1 MVHLDTPQA
10 LSKTGSSAAMHT
22 TVIVRLGYYSAT
34 QQGKYSAYAFL
45 PLSDWSPESADHLAT
60 TQSKN
65 QRVCSHAQAS
75 KKLQGK
81 EKERKKKNKET
92 CQVFG

>member
-1 MVHLDTPQA
+1 
-10 LSKTGSSAAMHT
+10 MHT
-22 TVIVRLGYYSAT
+22 TVIARLGYYSAT
-34 QQGKYSAYAFL
+34 QQGKYPAYTFL
-45 PLSDWSPESADHLAT
+45 PLFDWSPESADHLAM

-65 QRVCSHAQAS
+65 QTARSHAWAS

-81 EKERKKKNKET
+81 EKEREKKKKET